1 MAITA
6 QSKDELLS
14 AALATDL
21 PVVPGVEPVS
31 LKAPEPVAA
40 PVDFS
45 AAKADKPLPVK
56 ESYMAAVKP
65 DMDALEKA
73 EEEKLKFA
81 ALEKIDLAD
90 REAAKQFKL
99 GESASQQKR
108 EILDDPARAQ
118 YKKALE
124 DKAKPF
130 IPYEENAQD
139 MMALFGLLNVVG
151 FAIGSGGKEYS
162 QAAMSAMNGM
172 LEGHRKGREDLY
184 KKEKSIFETNQRQL
198 DSRIK
203 QLLAFMQDNQLLTN
217 MDKTARDQAIQ
228 SEFLQMGANFL
239 SEYYKKNGYG
249 KTVETLKEMVR
260 ASGKAAELVA
270 KEEARAAEQDFTLRL
285 ESQRARE
292 ARERERDKV
301 LAQYDLASQTLTAQ
315 AKLAASNNNFALE
328 KEISRRAFDLAK
340 AKADWTH
347 GENLSEINRKHAADI
362 ELARIKR
369 DEVRDKDTAE
379 YRLREKDYQDK
390 RLGFEKDRL
399 AETERHNREKEKI
412 DREAAKNRAAGSGTS
427 TSSGKGGA
435 VQFRYNQ
442 AMTNAGNQLANEIE
456 NAASLPISATP
467 PVLAEVL
474 TDPTKGLSDA
484 GKRFFSQK
492 ITDEEARAFQ
502 QVFAGMTRAIT
513 TIEASGRPS
522 GATEGAIREFAKS
535 QPRAGDKKINIYL
548 SLAQSKQVMDILV
561 KDLKAAEANST
572 QIAQAEE
579 AKKRVDSFIT
589 WTVRDVNRII
599 SSGAR
604 TLVDPKVQSALGTSQ
619 NLNEF
624 NKQVGSRVSKDY
636 ATEADAEKA
645 FKAGTLKSGDKVN
658 IGGVSGTWE

>member
-1 MAITA
+1 MATTE
-6 QSKDELLS
+6 QSKDELLG

-56 ESYMAAVKP
+56 QSYMAAVKP

-81 ALEKIDLAD
+81 ALEKIDLAE
-90 REAAKQFKL
+90 REAAKQYKL

-228 SEFLQMGANFL
+228 SEFLQTGANFL

-347 GENLSEINRKHAADI
+347 GENLSEINRKHASDI
-362 ELARIKR
+362 ELARIER
-369 DEVRDKDTAE
+369 DKIRDKDTAE

-412 DREAAKNRAAGSGTS
+412 DREAAKNRASS
-427 TSSGKGGA
+427 TTGNFLKPGA
-435 VQFRYNQ
+435 KVSEAYV
-442 AMTNAGNQLANEIE
+442 ADNQLKTDIE
-456 NAASLPISATP
+456 
-467 PVLAEVL
+467 
-474 TDPTKGLSDA
+474 
-484 GKRFFSQK
+484 
-492 ITDEEARAFQ
+492 
-502 QVFAGMTRAIT
+502 
-513 TIEASGRPS
+513 
-522 GATEGAIREFAKS
+522 
-535 QPRAGDKKINIYL
+535 
-548 SLAQSKQVMDILV
+548 DIL
-561 KDLKAAEANST
+561 KDLKTNPSLVNDLKKYRVEAFLT
-572 QIAQAEE
+572 EE
-579 AKKRVDSFIT
+579 GKVLNQLVSEDIPPKLRQFLT
-589 WTVRDVNRII
+589 KVRDVRNNYYLNISGKAVTGGEALRSYGTVPQPGDDAAQIIDKLGGMSNRVSQAI
-599 SSGAR
+599 SIKQQLYGLPSLNLNAGAGTSLVPNEDYSRDVQGSPVSTGAKKAMPSEAKMIEYAKDPYFKGDVQKAKAYLR
-604 TLVDPKVQSALGTSQ
+604 TLGY
-619 NLNEF
+619 E
-624 NKQVGSRVSKDY
+624 
-636 ATEADAEKA
+636 
-645 FKAGTLKSGDKVN
+645 
-658 IGGVSGTWE
+658 

>member
-1 MAITA
+1 MAKDNTA
-6 QSKDELLS
+6 LLGK
-14 AALATDL
+14 ALGTDL
-21 PVVPGVEPVS
+21 AVS
-31 LKAPEPVAA
+31 PAAETVALKPPEQKAA

-56 ESYMAAVKP
+56 EDYMTAIKP
-65 DMDALEKA
+65 DMDALRVA

-81 ALEKIDLAD
+81 GLEKIDLAE
-90 REAAKQFKL
+90 REAAKQYKL
-99 GESASQQKR
+99 SESAAQQKK
-108 EILDDPARAQ
+108 EILDDPARAE

-130 IPYEENAQD
+130 VPHQENAED
-139 MMALFGLLNVVG
+139 MMMLFGLLNVVG
-151 FAIGSGGKEYS
+151 FAIGAGGKEYS

-172 LEGHRKGREDLY
+172 LEGHQKGRDDLY
-184 KKEKSIFETNQRQL
+184 KKEKSIFETNQKQL

-203 QLLAFMQDNQLLTN
+203 QLLAFMQDNELLTN

-228 SEFLQMGANFL
+228 SEFLQTGATFL

-249 KTVETLKEMVR
+249 KTVETLKEMAR

-270 KEEARAAEQDFTLRL
+270 KEQARAAEQDFSLRL
-285 ESQRARE
+285 ETQKAKE
-292 ARERERDKV
+292 TRERERDKV
-301 LAQYDLASQTLTAQ
+301 LAQYDLASLKLNEEAKQ
-315 AKLAASNNNFALE
+315 AKANRDFRLE
-328 KEISRRAFDLAK
+328 EEKLRRSFEIEK

-347 GENLSEINRKHAADI
+347 GEALAEINRTHATNI
-362 ELARIKR
+362 ELARIER
-369 DEVRDKDTAE
+369 DKIRDKDTAE
-379 YRLREKDYQDK
+379 YRLKDKNYQDK
-390 RLGFEKDRL
+390 RLKLEDDRYK
-399 AETERHNREKEKI
+399 ETVRHNKAIEALRAKEV
-412 DREAAKNRAAGSGTS
+412 AAKGSDAKTF
-427 TSSGKGGA
+427 SGKGGA

-599 SSGAR
+599 TSGAR
-604 TLVDPKVQSALGTSQ
+604 SLVDPQVQSALGTSQ

-624 NKQVGSRVSKDY
+624 NKQVSPRASKNY